1 METLTT
7 PLPMIIPRNLVLEEM
22 DGQPIYYR
30 GYRDVLNG
38 EKTIE
43 EITGSSVFKS
53 YLVSLLLS
61 RLKLRLPK
69 RMFFVLSNEAGLHL
83 RRGTNLNNDIALI
96 RRERLSNLFSDK
108 YLDVAPD
115 IAIEVD
121 TKADF
126 SEGMS
131 ESEYYK
137 KKTQHLLDF
146 GVQKVIWVNT
156 KTQQI
161 QIAERGQPAWTLTT
175 WDADVAVVE
184 GCLFN
189 LNHLLTE
196 DGAIGSNPVL
206 AG

>member
-1 METLTT
+1 MEAV
-7 PLPMIIPRNLVLEEM
+7 IIPTTDIPKALILEEI
-22 DGQPIYYR
+22 DGQPIFYR

-43 EITGSSVFKS
+43 EIMGSSIFQA
-53 YLVSLLLS
+53 YLVNLIATYLAIH
-61 RLKLRLPK
+61 LPK
-69 RMFFVLSNEAGLHL
+69 RVFWVLSNEAGLHL

-96 RRERLSNLFSDK
+96 RRERLTNLFSDK
-108 YLDVAPD
+108 YMDVAPD

-146 GVQKVIWVNT
+146 GVEKVIWVNT
-156 KTQQI
+156 KTRQV
-161 QIAERGQPAWTLTT
+161 QIAERGKPTWSLTT
-175 WDADVAVVE
+175 WDAEIPVAEDCSFV
-184 GCLFN
+184 
-189 LNHLLTE
+189 LNQLLEE
-196 DGAIGSNPVL
+196 DGAM
-206 AG
+206 